1 MASSPGSGESDTTVT
16 LPLCSC
22 RSGYSCD
29 CDARAS
35 DRKEPEKRKYTWGKG
50 SDEVAESDNGKV
62 SSLISKRTSRDC
74 IRLMLAKEASEQ
86 SPCCSRK
93 CVHKL
98 YTQCGE
104 ALVDAVLDRA
114 LTVYSRNQNRSFD
127 RLAQVLR
134 GGYESASD
142 KFDYMFDHGGYLR
155 SFDHRGPIYTCG
167 RAWEVLHQVSKHRR
181 LVIQRPVV
189 DNEPTYIRQRKQ
201 YESRQTGPREHVRM
215 FLEHFFSD
223 DLGHVEIMPFH
234 DGNSETFKK
243 HLPPWMTKICVYY
256 YYKSWAEDDNAI
268 LRDLATESEVKLAS
282 FDTFRRT
289 WKEDFP
295 DVTTPKVKRFSHCP
309 ICAAGKALRDQA
321 REICTKDMTPEE
333 RQVHRQHQQLVR
345 RQVRAEQKVHL
356 ERVRQERRDLNNAVF
371 QSRLGHGNFFFFEI
385 DSMDSAKTLLP
396 HWVRIPKT
404 VKPDMLLKYH
414 LTCVKYDGY
423 RPDDIYY
430 YTNTIPHDSS
440 TTCTLIWITIMKE
453 IQHRGRKIPYIRI
466 QMDNTVRENKNRN
479 VAALCNWLV
488 SIGICDVIHLFFLPV
503 GHTHERVDQIFSR
516 ISLALSRSSAYTIEA
531 FLDLVAKAFS
541 PTPEIAELSFSLDF
555 SEWLRP
561 HFQDHIQDISKPH
574 KFEFTRDDAAASG
587 GSLRTALWSNTPLS
601 EPVQILK
608 SAPTGTPEIHLNNA
622 KAARVEAEVRA
633 QVLQDDSA
641 FRGVHAGAKE
651 RLHDNTSPSDAKG
664 SNLVVIDVADV
675 HEEDKCPETLGD
687 WESRFVIGLV
697 KSRETTED
705 TLTVAVYEPFHADAK
720 GKPLM
725 PLWLYAQTKG
735 GKKPVDTSW
744 EKCLTLPWKLV
755 EAVPLSY
762 AKAIHD
768 ASGSREVFNED
779 GTMVR
784 KKWYGKSVQV
794 VKTYAQTG
802 WQISQPR
809 NNCVHVMSTTPAQRK
824 PGGVVKFNAATKKDL
839 LELGML
845 NE

>member
-1 MASSPGSGESDTTVT
+1 
-16 LPLCSC
+16 
-22 RSGYSCD
+22 
-29 CDARAS
+29 
-35 DRKEPEKRKYTWGKG
+35 
-50 SDEVAESDNGKV
+50 
-62 SSLISKRTSRDC
+62 
-74 IRLMLAKEASEQ
+74 MLAKEASEQ

-93 CVHKL
+93 CVHQL

-114 LTVYSRNQNRSFD
+114 LTVYSGNQNRSFD

-167 RAWEVLHQVSKHRR
+167 RAWEALHQVSKHRR
-181 LVIQRPVV
+181 LVIQRSVV

-268 LRDLATESEVKLAS
+268 LRDCFA
-282 FDTFRRT
+282 
-289 WKEDFP
+289 
-295 DVTTPKVKRFSHCP
+295 
-309 ICAAGKALRDQA
+309 
-321 REICTKDMTPEE
+321 
-333 RQVHRQHQQLVR
+333 
-345 RQVRAEQKVHL
+345 
-356 ERVRQERRDLNNAVF
+356 
-371 QSRLGHGNFFFFEI
+371 
-385 DSMDSAKTLLP
+385 
-396 HWVRIPKT
+396 
-404 VKPDMLLKYH
+404 MLITILFTH
-414 LTCVKYDGY
+414 DH
-423 RPDDIYY
+423 

-440 TTCTLIWITIMKE
+440 TTCTLIWITIIKE
-453 IQHRGRKIPYIRI
+453 ILHRGRKIPYIRI

-479 VAALCNWLV
+479 VAALCNWFV
-488 SIGICDVIHLFFLPV
+488 SIGICDVIHLVFLPV

-531 FLDLVAKAFS
+531 FLNLVAKAFS

-574 KFEFTRDDAAASG
+574 KFELTRDDAAASG

-608 SAPTGTPEIHLNNA
+608 SAPTGTPEIRAGRPLLYALCDKKKPDAVKVQRYLDDFKKVRSYITDLAVQWHFSPVERESWKNLLDDLDEMQTAPSAAFSGFWPQRKEEVDDFLREHGQTAPAEARHTMATNADLNNA
-622 KAARVEAEVRA
+622 EAARVEAEVRA

-664 SNLVVIDVADV
+664 SNLVVIDVSDV

-725 PLWLYAQTKG
+725 PLWLYAQKKG

-794 VKTYAQTG
+794 VKTYAQTA

>member
-1 MASSPGSGESDTTVT
+1 
-16 LPLCSC
+16 
-22 RSGYSCD
+22 
-29 CDARAS
+29 
-35 DRKEPEKRKYTWGKG
+35 
-50 SDEVAESDNGKV
+50 
-62 SSLISKRTSRDC
+62 
-74 IRLMLAKEASEQ
+74 
-86 SPCCSRK
+86 
-93 CVHKL
+93 
-98 YTQCGE
+98 
-104 ALVDAVLDRA
+104 
-114 LTVYSRNQNRSFD
+114 
-127 RLAQVLR
+127 
-134 GGYESASD
+134 
-142 KFDYMFDHGGYLR
+142 
-155 SFDHRGPIYTCG
+155 
-167 RAWEVLHQVSKHRR
+167 
-181 LVIQRPVV
+181 
-189 DNEPTYIRQRKQ
+189 
-201 YESRQTGPREHVRM
+201 
-215 FLEHFFSD
+215 
-223 DLGHVEIMPFH
+223 
-234 DGNSETFKK
+234 
-243 HLPPWMTKICVYY
+243 MTKICVYY
-256 YYKSWAEDDNAI
+256 YYKSWTEDDKAI

-295 DVTTPKVKRFSHCP
+295 DVTTPK
-309 ICAAGKALRDQA
+309 
-321 REICTKDMTPEE
+321 
-333 RQVHRQHQQLVR
+333 
-345 RQVRAEQKVHL
+345 
-356 ERVRQERRDLNNAVF
+356 
-371 QSRLGHGNFFFFEI
+371 SRLGHGNFFFFEI

-404 VKPDMLLKYH
+404 MKPDMLLKYH

-440 TTCTLIWITIMKE
+440 TTCTLLWITIMKE

-488 SIGICDVIHLFFLPV
+488 SIGICDVIHLVFLPV
-503 GHTHERVDQIFSR
+503 GHTHERVDHIFSR

-555 SEWLRP
+555 SKWLRP

-587 GSLRTALWSNTPLS
+587 GSLRTALWSTTPLS

-608 SAPTGTPEIHLNNA
+608 SAPTGTPEIRAGRPLLYALCDKKKPDAVKVQRYLEDFKKVRSYITDLAVQWQRKEEVDDFLREHGHTASAEARHTMATNADLNNA
-622 KAARVEAEVRA
+622 EAARVEAEVRA
-633 QVLQDDSA
+633 QVLQDHSA

-664 SNLVVIDVADV
+664 SNLVVIDVSDV

-762 AKAIHD
+762 AMAIHD

-784 KKWYGKSVQV
+784 KLEV
-794 VKTYAQTG
+794 V
-802 WQISQPR
+802 R
-809 NNCVHVMSTTPAQRK
+809 
-824 PGGVVKFNAATKKDL
+824 
-839 LELGML
+839 
-845 NE
+845 

>member
-1 MASSPGSGESDTTVT
+1 
-16 LPLCSC
+16 
-22 RSGYSCD
+22 
-29 CDARAS
+29 
-35 DRKEPEKRKYTWGKG
+35 
-50 SDEVAESDNGKV
+50 
-62 SSLISKRTSRDC
+62 
-74 IRLMLAKEASEQ
+74 
-86 SPCCSRK
+86 
-93 CVHKL
+93 
-98 YTQCGE
+98 
-104 ALVDAVLDRA
+104 
-114 LTVYSRNQNRSFD
+114 
-127 RLAQVLR
+127 
-134 GGYESASD
+134 
-142 KFDYMFDHGGYLR
+142 
-155 SFDHRGPIYTCG
+155 
-167 RAWEVLHQVSKHRR
+167 
-181 LVIQRPVV
+181 
-189 DNEPTYIRQRKQ
+189 
-201 YESRQTGPREHVRM
+201 
-215 FLEHFFSD
+215 
-223 DLGHVEIMPFH
+223 
-234 DGNSETFKK
+234 
-243 HLPPWMTKICVYY
+243 
-256 YYKSWAEDDNAI
+256 
-268 LRDLATESEVKLAS
+268 
-282 FDTFRRT
+282 
-289 WKEDFP
+289 
-295 DVTTPKVKRFSHCP
+295 
-309 ICAAGKALRDQA
+309 
-321 REICTKDMTPEE
+321 MTPEE

-371 QSRLGHGNFFFFEI
+371 QSRLGHGNFFFFEN

-396 HWVRIPKT
+396 HWVRIPKN

-440 TTCTLIWITIMKE
+440 TTCTLIWITILK
-453 IQHRGRKIPYIRI
+453 
-466 QMDNTVRENKNRN
+466 
-479 VAALCNWLV
+479 
-488 SIGICDVIHLFFLPV
+488 
-503 GHTHERVDQIFSR
+503 
-516 ISLALSRSSAYTIEA
+516 
-531 FLDLVAKAFS
+531 
-541 PTPEIAELSFSLDF
+541 
-555 SEWLRP
+555 
-561 HFQDHIQDISKPH
+561 DIMKPH
-574 KFEFTRDDAAASG
+574 KFEFTRDNAAASG

-608 SAPTGTPEIHLNNA
+608 SAPTGTPEIRAGRPLLYALCDKKKPDAVKVQRYLDDFKKVRSYITDLAVQWHFSPVERESWKNLLDDLDEMQTAPSAAFSGFWPQRKEEVDDFLREHGQTAPAEARHTMATNADLNNA
-622 KAARVEAEVRA
+622 EAARVEAEVRA

-664 SNLVVIDVADV
+664 SNLVVIDVSDV

-744 EKCLTLPWKLV
+744 ENCLTLPWKLV